1 MFIISRPKRYFIYHP
16 RGEENFSR
24 ILCQPRRLVYFFF
37 LLVSCKFYNCFNIS
51 LFRSCRAAA
60 AFFVFATRFIAITN
74 YLGHQLWGETLAPQA
89 PTSFLNGFVS
99 VSGFSVLVFGLW
111 ALGCLFCVLFLVVGD
126 AFIAFIMISC
136 GMRHVPDG
144 FSPRKIPQFPPVD
157 DHLSN
162 FRGLGILMRRSSVGG
177 LC

>member
-99 VSGFSVLVFGLW
+99 VSGFSVLGSGLW
-111 ALGCLFCVLFLVVGD
+111 TLGSGLSVLRSVSGCWWCFYCFHYD
-126 AFIAFIMISC
+126 F
-136 GMRHVPDG
+136 MRHEARSG
-144 FSPRKIPQFPPVD
+144 WLFPPENSPISTGWRPFV
-157 DHLSN
+157 
-162 FRGLGILMRRSSVGG
+162 
-177 LC
+177 